1 MSHDALLHVNQ
12 VVKRFG
18 GFTALNGVSLSLK
31 KGEILGLVGP
41 NGSGKTTCINVIS
54 GLYSPDGGDV
64 SFHGRSI
71 AHVPMFR
78 RALLGINRTFQ
89 IPKPFK
95 ALTVRENVE
104 VAGSYVGQRRRVVDD
119 PIDFVGLSAFADGSA
134 SSLTSG
140 QQKMLDLARALSTGP
155 ELLLVDE
162 LAAGLNPQELDTVA
176 KKLTFLA
183 SQGVAMIVVEH
194 LLGFVNQLTEHVIVM
209 NEGREIFEG
218 TLSAAA
224 KDPQVVAVYLGQSEV
239 NARDDRH

>member
-1 MSHDALLHVNQ
+1 MSHDALLQVNQ

-18 GFTALNGVSLSLK
+18 GFTALNGVSLSLE

-119 PIDFVGLSAFADGSA
+119 PLEFVGLSAFADGSA

-239 NARDDRH
+239 NARDGRH

>member
-1 MSHDALLHVNQ
+1 MSHDALLNVSQ

-18 GFTALNGVSLSLK
+18 GFTALNGVSLSLNR
-31 KGEILGLVGP
+31 GEILGLVGP

-54 GLYSPDGGDV
+54 GLYAPDGGDV
-64 SFHGRSI
+64 SFHGRSLV
-71 AHVPMFR
+71 HVPMFR

-104 VAGSYVGQRRRVVDD
+104 VAGAYVGQRKRVVDD
-119 PIDFVGLSAFADGSA
+119 PVDFVGLAAFADASA

-162 LAAGLNPQELDTVA
+162 LAAGLNPQELDAVA

-194 LLGFVNQLTEHVIVM
+194 LLGFVNQLTQHVIVM

-218 TLSAAA
+218 ALSAAA
-224 KDPQVVAVYLGQSEV
+224 KDPQVTAVYLGQSEV
-239 NARDDRH
+239 SVRDGRQ